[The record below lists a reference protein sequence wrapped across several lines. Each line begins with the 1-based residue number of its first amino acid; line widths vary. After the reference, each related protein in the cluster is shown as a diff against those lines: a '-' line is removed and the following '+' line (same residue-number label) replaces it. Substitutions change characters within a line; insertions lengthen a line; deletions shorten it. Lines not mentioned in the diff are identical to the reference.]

1 VEIGK
6 LVFQEHVIMA
16 GSGNVACAADA
27 GSDPIEC
34 LVHCCEHYRMLTH
47 PEIIIGTPD
56 SHLIL

>member
-6 LVFQEHVIMA
+6 LVFQEHMIMA
-16 GSGNVACAADA
+16 GSGNVACAAGA

-34 LVHCCEHYRMLTH
+34 FAHGFEHRRMLAH
-47 PEIIIGTPD
+47 PEVIVGTPD

>member
-34 LVHCCEHYRMLTH
+34 LVHGFEHRRMLAH
-47 PEIIIGTPD
+47 PEVIVGTPD